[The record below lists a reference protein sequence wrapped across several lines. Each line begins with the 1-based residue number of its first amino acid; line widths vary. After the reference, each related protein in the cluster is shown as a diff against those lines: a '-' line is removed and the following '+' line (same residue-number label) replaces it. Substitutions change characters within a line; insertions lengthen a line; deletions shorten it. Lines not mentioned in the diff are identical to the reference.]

1 MACFSFSLHYQD
13 ILAILFSK
21 SYLVSSVHVTG
32 WISPSVEI
40 ALYSAFF
47 SYAKYDFLWEKYPEL
62 VHKITCINNVKM
74 S

>member
-1 MACFSFSLHYQD
+1 MACVFSLHYQD
-13 ILAILFSK
+13 FLAISFSK
-21 SYLVSSVHVTG
+21 SHLVYSVHATG

-47 SYAKYDFLWEKYPEL
+47 SYAKYDFLWEQYPEP